1 MGQFTTGKFM
11 EWSFCV
17 LKGSDVFPYQ
27 AEDTGEA
34 PAANQ
39 RNKGKARIFEGR
51 VGRDEVQ
58 VDDGS
63 E

>member
-1 MGQFTTGKFM
+1 M

-17 LKGSDVFPYQ
+17 LKGSDIFPYQ
-27 AEDTGEA
+27 AEDPREA

-39 RNKGKARIFEGR
+39 RNKGKARMFEGR
-51 VGRDEVQ
+51 VGRDKVQ

-63 E
+63 K

>member
-1 MGQFTTGKFM
+1 M
-11 EWSFCV
+11 EWCFCV
-17 LKGSDVFPYQ
+17 FKGSDVFPYQ
-27 AEDTGEA
+27 AEDIREA

-51 VGRDEVQ
+51 VGRDKVQ

-63 E
+63 K